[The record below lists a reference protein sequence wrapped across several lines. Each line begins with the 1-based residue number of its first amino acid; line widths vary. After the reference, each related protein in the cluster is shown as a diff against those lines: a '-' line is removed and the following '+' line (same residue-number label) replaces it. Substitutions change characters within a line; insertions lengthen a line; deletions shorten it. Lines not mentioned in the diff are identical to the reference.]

1 MASSK
6 RLRNPITT
14 SRILLYITIIFVISY
29 FFIPFLW
36 MVITSLKSNAQVFT
50 SPPVLIPKP
59 IKFENYIEVFKKT
72 MFGRYLLNTIIL
84 SIIIIIGTLFSNS
97 LIAYGFSRIEW
108 VGREAVFF
116 ILLLTLLLPSQVTL
130 IPLFVTYKKLGLIG
144 GGLKGYLPLI
154 LPYYFG
160 NAYNTFL
167 LRQFFI
173 NIPTELSEAAKID
186 GCSEFK
192 IFYKIIIPLSKPALI
207 TVSLLTLI
215 NVWNSFLE
223 PLVYLQDEKLYTVS
237 LGLAQLQGKFVTQWN
252 QVMAAST
259 VTVIPILLVFLFA
272 QKYFVEGVSITGIK

>member
-1 MASSK
+1 MASGK

-116 ILLLTLLLPSQVTL
+116 ILLLTLLLPTQVTL
-130 IPLFVTYKKLGLIG
+130 IPLFVTYKKLGIIG
-144 GGLKGYLPLI
+144 AGLKGYLPLI

>member
-1 MASSK
+1 MASGK